1 MLRIALSSLI
11 TLTLAATVH
20 IAADSTPYLV
30 IAMLIAAGFAAGAF
44 VMFATTFSA
53 DSEGTK

>member
-1 MLRIALSSLI
+1 MIRITLSSII
-11 TLTLAATVH
+11 TLALAATVH
-20 IAADSTPYLV
+20 VAADSTPYIT

-53 DSEGTK
+53 DSKGAE